1 MLAKVKQALR
11 VKSTTVDDELL
22 ALIAS
27 GIADIRHA
35 GASFEVTEEKDQG
48 VVVDYVVTDPLVSN
62 AIISYCK
69 FSFGSPADME
79 KWKRI
84 YDEQKGQMR
93 ESRAYGMEEVV

>member
-1 MLAKVKQALR
+1 MLEKVKQALR
-11 VKSTTVDDELL
+11 VKSTTADDELL

-35 GASFEVTEEKDQG
+35 GATFDYSTVRTQG
-48 VVVDYVVTDPLVSN
+48 AITDYLVDDPLASN

-93 ESRAYGMEEVV
+93 ESRAYGMEEVL